1 LIHFYKSYICDNI
14 IMTGPNVEREDP
26 ASPPTSAWC
35 TSTSVGNTV
44 FEFTWNIADYQRKKE
59 SVKRD
64 DSIQSST
71 FTVQA
76 NSKKSRWYLTFLP
89 NGAAEE
95 EENDTDHEEA
105 QEDEE
110 EISIHGDVAV
120 YLYQVSA
127 YENYVN
133 SLKFKISFLN
143 PRNGDKMLVYDHG
156 YGKKYRYHD
165 SWGWGICD
173 ILVPIEF
180 INEDTLTIVCE
191 MTIPGNDV
199 TRLGYTYNDA
209 KNSPKKGESSKLVT
223 DMERLLETSTLTDV
237 TIKCDNKMLE
247 CHKAVLS
254 ARSNVFRAMF
264 QHDMRENKNNEIII
278 SDLDFTTVKDMVK
291 FIYSGRLV
299 DIAEKSDLLLSAAD
313 KYDIKDLKDICCQ
326 CLSANLNPEQIVD
339 ILVLSD
345 LYKATELKN
354 TAIQFLLGHKEEV
367 FAQPDWKIKL
377 KGHPDLLLEV
387 LESSVENRGCPPP
400 NKRRRRK

>member
-1 LIHFYKSYICDNI
+1 
-14 IMTGPNVEREDP
+14 MTGNSGEREDP

-173 ILVPIEF
+173 ILVPSEF

-209 KNSPKKGESSKLVT
+209 KSSPRKDESSKLVT

-237 TIKCDNKMLE
+237 TIKCENKILE
-247 CHKAVLS
+247 CHKAILS

-264 QHDMRENKNNEIII
+264 QHDMRETKNNEIII

-299 DIAEKSDLLLSAAD
+299 DVAEKSDLLLSAAD

-326 CLSANLNPEQIVD
+326 CLSANLNAEQIVD

-345 LYKATELKN
+345 LHKATELKN
-354 TAIQFLLGHKEEV
+354 TAIQFLLCHKEEV
-367 FAQPDWKIKL
+367 FAQPDWKTKL

-387 LESSVENRGCPPP
+387 LESSVEAKGCPPP

>member
-1 LIHFYKSYICDNI
+1 
-14 IMTGPNVEREDP
+14 MTGPNVEREDP

-105 QEDEE
+105 AQEDEE

-173 ILVPIEF
+173 ILVPNEF
-180 INEDTLTIVCE
+180 INDDTLTIVCE

-209 KNSPKKGESSKLVT
+209 KNSSKKEETNKLVT

-237 TIKCDNKMLE
+237 TIKCENKILE
-247 CHKAVLS
+247 CHKAILS
-254 ARSNVFRAMF
+254 ARSSVFRAMF
-264 QHDMRENKNNEIII
+264 QHDMRESKNNEIII
-278 SDLDFTTVKDMVK
+278 PDLDFTTVKDMVK

-313 KYDIKDLKDICCQ
+313 KYDIKDLKEMCCQ
-326 CLSANLNPEQIVD
+326 CLSANLNVDQIVD
-339 ILVLSD
+339 VLVLSD
-345 LYKATELKN
+345 LHKATELKN
-354 TAIQFLLGHKEEV
+354 TAIQFLLCHKEEV
-367 FAQPDWKIKL
+367 FAQPDWKVKL
-377 KGHPDLLLEV
+377 KGHPDLLMEV
-387 LESSVENRGCPPP
+387 LESSVETRGCPPP

>member
-1 LIHFYKSYICDNI
+1 
-14 IMTGPNVEREDP
+14 MTGPNVDREDSS
-26 ASPPTSAWC
+26 SPPTSAWC

-105 QEDEE
+105 AQEDEE

-173 ILVPIEF
+173 ILVPSEF
-180 INEDTLTIVCE
+180 INDDTLTIVCE

-209 KNSPKKGESSKLVT
+209 KSHSKKEESNKLVT
-223 DMERLLETSTLTDV
+223 DMEHLLETSTLTDV
-237 TIKCDNKMLE
+237 TIKCENQTLE
-247 CHKAVLS
+247 CHKAILS
-254 ARSNVFRAMF
+254 ARSNVFHAMF
-264 QHDMRENKNNEIII
+264 QHDMRESKNNEIII
-278 SDLDFTTVKDMVK
+278 SDLDFSTVKDMVK
-291 FIYSGRLV
+291 FIYSGRLA

-326 CLSANLNPEQIVD
+326 CLSSNLNVEQIVD
-339 ILVLSD
+339 VLVLSD
-345 LYKATELKN
+345 LHKATDLKN
-354 TAIQFLLGHKEEV
+354 TAIQFLLCHKEEV

-387 LESSVENRGCPPP
+387 LESSVESRGCPPP

>member
-1 LIHFYKSYICDNI
+1 
-14 IMTGPNVEREDP
+14 MTGPNIEREDP
-26 ASPPTSAWC
+26 ACPPTSAWC

-95 EENDTDHEEA
+95 EENDTDHEE
-105 QEDEE
+105 EDEE

-173 ILVPIEF
+173 ILVPNEF
-180 INEDTLTIVCE
+180 ISEDTLTIVCE

-199 TRLGYTYNDA
+199 TRLGYTYNES
-209 KNSPKKGESSKLVT
+209 KNFIKKEETNKLVF
-223 DMERLLETSTLTDV
+223 DMETLLETSTLTDV
-237 TIKCDNKMLE
+237 TIKCENKELE
-247 CHKAVLS
+247 CHKAILS
-254 ARSNVFRAMF
+254 ARSSVFRAMF
-264 QHDMRENKNNEIII
+264 QHDMRESNRNEIII
-278 SDLDFTTVKDMVK
+278 SDLEYNTVKDMVK
-291 FIYSGRLV
+291 FIYTGRLA
-299 DIAEKSDLLLSAAD
+299 DISEKSDLLLSAAD

-326 CLSANLNPEQIVD
+326 CLSSNLNIEQIVD
-339 ILVLSD
+339 VLVLSD
-345 LYKATELKN
+345 LHKATELKS
-354 TAIQFLLGHKEEV
+354 TAIQFLLCHREEV
-367 FAQPDWKIKL
+367 FAQPDWKMKL
-377 KGHPDLLLEV
+377 KGHPELLLEV
-387 LESSVENRGCPPP
+387 LESSVDTRGCPPP
-400 NKRRRRK
+400 SKRRRRK

>member
-1 LIHFYKSYICDNI
+1 
-14 IMTGPNVEREDP
+14 MTGNNGEREDP

-120 YLYQVSA
+120 YLHQVSA
-127 YENYVN
+127 YANYVN
-133 SLKFKISFLN
+133 SLKFKFSFLN
-143 PRNGDKMLVYDHG
+143 PRNGDKMLVYDLG

-165 SWGWGICD
+165 SSGWGICD
-173 ILVPIEF
+173 ILVPSEF

-209 KNSPKKGESSKLVT
+209 KNSPRKDESSKLVT

-237 TIKCDNKMLE
+237 TIKCENKILE
-247 CHKAVLS
+247 CHKAILS

-264 QHDMRENKNNEIII
+264 QHDMRETKNNEIII

-326 CLSANLNPEQIVD
+326 CLSANLNAEQIVD

-345 LYKATELKN
+345 LHKATELKN
-354 TAIQFLLGHKEEV
+354 TAIQFLLCHKEEV
-367 FAQPDWKIKL
+367 FAQPDWKNKL

-387 LESSVENRGCPPP
+387 LESSVEARGCPPP

>member
-1 LIHFYKSYICDNI
+1 
-14 IMTGPNVEREDP
+14 MTGPTTGEREDG

-76 NSKKSRWYLTFLP
+76 NNKKSRWYLTFLP

-95 EENDTDHEEA
+95 EENDSDHED
-105 QEDEE
+105 EDEE

-173 ILVPIEF
+173 ILVPSEF
-180 INEDTLTIVCE
+180 IADDTLTIVCE

-199 TRLGYTYNDA
+199 TRMGYSLGEQGAN
-209 KNSPKKGESSKLVT
+209 KNLKKEGGSVSSKLVC
-223 DMERLLETSTLTDV
+223 DMERLLDTSTLTDV
-237 TIKCDNKMLE
+237 IIKCDNKIIE
-247 CHKAVLS
+247 CHKAILS
-254 ARSNVFRAMF
+254 ARSSVFRAMF
-264 QHDMRENKNNEIII
+264 QHDMRENKSNEIII
-278 SDLDFTTVKDMVK
+278 PDLDFGTVKDMVRY
-291 FIYSGRLV
+291 IYSGRLT
-299 DIAEKSDLLLSAAD
+299 DLAEKSDLLLSAAD

-326 CLSANLNPEQIVD
+326 CLSANLSVD
-339 ILVLSD
+339 QVVDVLVLSD
-345 LYKATELKN
+345 LHKATELKN
-354 TAIQFLLGHKEEV
+354 TAIQFLLQHKEEV
-367 FAQPDWKIKL
+367 FAQPDWKSKL

-387 LESSVENRGCPPP
+387 LESSVESRPGGPPQ

>member
-1 LIHFYKSYICDNI
+1 
-14 IMTGPNVEREDP
+14 MTGPNSVEREDV
-26 ASPPTSAWC
+26 ATPPTSAWC
-35 TSTSVGNTV
+35 TSTSVGNTL

-76 NSKKSRWYLTFLP
+76 NNKKSRWYLTFLP

-95 EENDTDHEEA
+95 EENDTDHEDD
-105 QEDEE
+105 DEE

-173 ILVPIEF
+173 ILVPTEF
-180 INEDTLTIVCE
+180 IADDSLTIVCE
-191 MTIPGNDV
+191 MTIPGTDV
-199 TRLGYTYNDA
+199 TKLGYSNGETG
-209 KNSPKKGESSKLVT
+209 KSSGQVKKEAHNVSSKLVT
-223 DMERLLETSTLTDV
+223 DMERLLDTQTLTDV
-237 TIKCDNKMLE
+237 IIKCDNKIIA
-247 CHKAVLS
+247 CHKAILS
-254 ARSNVFRAMF
+254 ARSSVFQAMF
-264 QHDMRENKNNEIII
+264 QHDMRESKNNEIII
-278 SDLDFTTVKDMVK
+278 SDLDYGTVRDMVK
-291 FIYSGRLV
+291 YIYSGRLT
-299 DIAEKSDLLLSAAD
+299 DLAEKSDLLLSAAD

-326 CLSANLNPEQIVD
+326 HLSSNLSVEQVVD
-339 ILVLSD
+339 VLVLSD
-345 LYKATELKN
+345 LHKATDLKQL
-354 TAIQFLLGHKEEV
+354 AIQFLLQHKEEV
-367 FAQPDWKIKL
+367 FAQPDWKSKL

-387 LESSVENRGCPPP
+387 LESSVEARPGGGPPP